1 MSKILENEIKIIIN
15 YFNANDLN
23 KTLELSKKI
32 LKKNPENDF
41 ILNIVGLC
49 YQKFTD
55 YEKAKNFF
63 IQAISIN
70 KRNISAL
77 TNYSNNLKYTFHYS
91 EAKKFYQKAL
101 DINTNHIPALINF
114 ANLNY
119 LINKNS
125 KAIELLE
132 KANNL
137 NNNLIPVHLNLAIVY
152 QSLGNFKKAIYHLD
166 KINEIDP
173 SFTRADKIKSVLVNY
188 NENNNHL
195 EEMMQKLQ
203 KLKLT
208 DNQKV
213 YLYFSISK
221 AFEDLKDFTNA
232 FKFMKQGNDLKFKKS
247 NYNVEL
253 EIEKSKK
260 IIEIFNKSDPLDND
274 KIIQDK
280 IPIFII
286 GMPRSG
292 TSLLENI
299 LSSHGNVEGLGELNV
314 LNNIAN
320 KEFLDNQIF
329 NNLDLKKK
337 NIENI
342 AEKYSKIIKAF
353 EIDKVYYTDKTLLNF
368 NWVGVIKNCF
378 PKSKI
383 IHCFRNPKDNLLSIY
398 KNYFD
403 HEGDWCYD
411 EKVLI
416 KYYKNYLNI
425 INYWKKQFPDHIYN
439 LKYEDLVEDPLN
451 NTKNLLNFCG
461 LGWDDNCLNFY
472 NNHNTIK
479 TLSVK
484 QARSKIYKSS
494 VNTFENYK
502 TISKDLFKEL

>member
-173 SFTRADKIKSVLVNY
+173 SFTRADKIKSVLLNY
-188 NENNNHL
+188 NE
-195 EEMMQKLQ
+195 
-203 KLKLT
+203 
-208 DNQKV
+208 
-213 YLYFSISK
+213 
-221 AFEDLKDFTNA
+221 
-232 FKFMKQGNDLKFKKS
+232 
-247 NYNVEL
+247 
-253 EIEKSKK
+253 K
-260 IIEIFNKSDPLDND
+260 III
-274 KIIQDK
+274 
-280 IPIFII
+280 
-286 GMPRSG
+286 
-292 TSLLENI
+292 
-299 LSSHGNVEGLGELNV
+299 
-314 LNNIAN
+314 
-320 KEFLDNQIF
+320 
-329 NNLDLKKK
+329 
-337 NIENI
+337 
-342 AEKYSKIIKAF
+342 
-353 EIDKVYYTDKTLLNF
+353 
-368 NWVGVIKNCF
+368 
-378 PKSKI
+378 
-383 IHCFRNPKDNLLSIY
+383 
-398 KNYFD
+398 
-403 HEGDWCYD
+403 
-411 EKVLI
+411 
-416 KYYKNYLNI
+416 
-425 INYWKKQFPDHIYN
+425 
-439 LKYEDLVEDPLN
+439 
-451 NTKNLLNFCG
+451 
-461 LGWDDNCLNFY
+461 
-472 NNHNTIK
+472 
-479 TLSVK
+479 
-484 QARSKIYKSS
+484 
-494 VNTFENYK
+494 
-502 TISKDLFKEL
+502 